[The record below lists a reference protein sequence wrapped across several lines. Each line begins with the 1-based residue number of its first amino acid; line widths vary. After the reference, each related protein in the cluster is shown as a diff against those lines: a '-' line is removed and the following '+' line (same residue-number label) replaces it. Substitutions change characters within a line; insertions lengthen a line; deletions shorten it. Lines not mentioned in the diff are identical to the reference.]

1 MCRGEV
7 VYMKKTYIFLL
18 LLVLLIMPACGKV
31 DYGTEPVKLFDVSVK
46 GEFRELSEE
55 ESSYLRSVWKEADWE
70 SGNTK
75 TIYDYVF
82 KLEEF
87 SIRYTSEQGL
97 FNDVTHHRHYKVT
110 EEQRDY
116 INSVI
121 CSQGENRNDP

>member
-1 MCRGEV
+1 
-7 VYMKKTYIFLL
+7 MKKTYIFLL
-18 LLVLLIMPACGKV
+18 LLVLLILPACGNV

-82 KLEEF
+82 KLDGF
-87 SIRYTSEQGL
+87 SLRYTSDSGL
-97 FNDVTHHRHYKVT
+97 FNDVTNNRHYKVT
-110 EEQRDY
+110 KEQRDY
-116 INSVI
+116 INLAI
-121 CSQGENRNDP
+121 CKMDADS